1 MAMKR
6 RCLIAII
13 CLLGAGSARA
23 DSTSVWEGRV
33 RVGGILIDETGDR
46 SVMQETYNV
55 FEGVSLS
62 SLYLKGHSN
71 PRTHLLLDLTD
82 VNLGDRRGRLDFR
95 QVGVLHLSST
105 YAENRYVFDPAGNID
120 SRRRNSQ
127 NTLTYT
133 PNQWLWLSGDY
144 NLQTRTGDRA
154 PLLPGPPGWLGT
166 AYDSKLHRWRGEAQ
180 MRAQSG
186 IGGTVAYDGVKQDD
200 VLDARRERSGYVVS
214 AIVQVPHIVVQKLT
228 HVVRGAI
235 GRSELP
241 YSGLGFDLKNIQYT
255 GLFDATRWA
264 RLKYRFYASS
274 IDDEATRMRT
284 DNFIHDADVNVR
296 WRRALASAGYGW
308 EALDDD
314 HAVTTSQ
321 TWRGALSLSAPDNKV
336 SGRVAYSAR
345 NTDDEEATTLIKD
358 QELARLDVRLDA
370 RPKPTFSLGGRV
382 ANRDRRMPDISSE
395 ANGWIATAYSTWRYE
410 HFGDKGVIAG
420 DIGAD
425 YTYAD
430 DDFDTTTGHEQVIS
444 HAATARLNITFHD
457 HIDTQASVTYF
468 KAGEDLDIRKSILS
482 FGLGYHFKNGFSA
495 DARYNA
501 YNYDDYLVITRYYT
515 ANVVWL
521 NVGYAFST
529 E

>member
-1 MAMKR
+1 MKR
-6 RCLIAII
+6 RCLIALI
-13 CLLGAGSARA
+13 CLVSAGSARA
-23 DSTSVWEGRV
+23 DSTAVWEGRV

-46 SVMQETYNV
+46 SVMQDTYNI

-62 SLYLKGHSN
+62 SLYLKGRSN
-71 PRTHLLLDLTD
+71 PLTHLLLDLTD

-95 QVGVLHLSST
+95 RVGTLHLVST
-105 YAENRYVFDPAGNID
+105 YAENRYVFDPSGNID
-120 SRRRNSQ
+120 ARRRNSQ

-133 PNQWLWLSGDY
+133 PNRWLWLSGDY
-144 NLQTRTGDRA
+144 NLQTRTGDRV
-154 PLLPGPPGWLGT
+154 PLAPGPTGWLGSS
-166 AYDSKLHRWRGEAQ
+166 YDSKLHRWRGEVQ
-180 MRAQSG
+180 MRAPSG
-186 IGGTVAYDGVKQDD
+186 IGGTVAYDGVQQNDA
-200 VLDARRERSGYVVS
+200 LDLRRERTGYVVS
-214 AIVQVPHIVVQKLT
+214 ANMQLPHLVVQRLT

-255 GLFDATRWA
+255 GLLDATRWA

-274 IDDEATRMRT
+274 IDDEATRMQT
-284 DNFIHDADVNVR
+284 DNFIHDVDVSAR
-296 WRRALASAGYGW
+296 WRRAIASAGYGW

-314 HAVTTSQ
+314 HAVTTTQ
-321 TWRGALSLSAPDNKV
+321 AWRGAISLSAPENKV

-358 QELARLDVRLDA
+358 REFDRLDVRLDA
-370 RPKPTFSLGGRV
+370 RPRPALSMGGRV
-382 ANRDRRMPDISSE
+382 ANRNRRMPDIATE
-395 ANGWIATAYSTWRYE
+395 ADGWMATAYGTWRYE
-410 HFGDKGVIAG
+410 HFDDKGVIAG
-420 DIGAD
+420 DVGAD

-430 DDFDTTTGHEQVIS
+430 DDYDTTIGHEQIVS
-444 HAATARLNITFHD
+444 HAATARLNVTYHD
-457 HIDTQASVTYF
+457 RIDALASVTYF
-468 KAGEDLDIRKSILS
+468 SAQEDLDLRKSIVS
-482 FGLGYHFKNGFSA
+482 VGLGYKFGNGFSA

-501 YNYDDYLVITRYYT
+501 YNYDDYLVIARYYT

>member
-1 MAMKR
+1 MKR
-6 RCLIAII
+6 RALIAMIV
-13 CLLGAGSARA
+13 CLPCAGVAHA
-23 DSTSVWEGRV
+23 DSTSVWEGRI
-33 RVGGILIDETGDR
+33 RMGGTLIDDTGDK
-46 SVMQETYNV
+46 SIMQDTYNLY
-55 FEGVSLS
+55 EGFSLS
-62 SLYLKGHSN
+62 SLYLKGQTN
-71 PRTHLLLDLTD
+71 PFTHLLLDLTD

-95 QVGVLHLSST
+95 RVGALHLEST
-105 YAENRYVFDPAGNID
+105 YAESRYVFDASGNID
-120 SRRRNSQ
+120 ARRRNSQ

-133 PNQWLWLSGDY
+133 PARWLWLSGDY
-144 NLQTRTGDRA
+144 NLQTRTGDRI
-154 PLLPGPPGWLGT
+154 PLNPGPPGWLGT
-166 AYDSKLHRWRGEAQ
+166 AYDSKLNRWRGEAQ
-180 MRAQSG
+180 MRAASG
-186 IGGTVAYDGVKQDD
+186 IGGTVAYDGVRQNDALDD
-200 VLDARRERSGYVVS
+200 RRERSGYVVS
-214 AIVQVPHIVVQKLT
+214 ANLQLPHLLVQRLT
-228 HVVRGAI
+228 NIVRGAV

-255 GLFDATRWA
+255 GLLDATRWS
-264 RLKYRFYASS
+264 RIKYRFYASS

-284 DNFIHDADVNVR
+284 DNFIHDVDVSAR

-314 HAVTTSQ
+314 HAITTSQ
-321 TWRGALSLSAPDNKV
+321 TWRGALSLSTAENKV

-358 QELARLDVRLDA
+358 REFARLDVRLDA
-370 RPKPTFSLGGRV
+370 RPKPAFSLGGRV
-382 ANRDRRMPDISSE
+382 ANRDRTMPDISSE
-395 ANGWIATAYSTWRYE
+395 ANGWTGTAYTTWRYE

-420 DIGAD
+420 DLGAD

-457 HIDTQASVTYF
+457 RIDTQASVTYF
-468 KAGEDLDIRKSILS
+468 KAGEDLDIRKSIVS
-482 FGLGYHFKNGFSA
+482 VGLGYHFKNGFSA

-501 YNYDDYLVITRYYT
+501 YNYDDYLVLARYYT

-529 E
+529 Q

>member
-1 MAMKR
+1 MIR
-6 RCLIAII
+6 RWLVAISCLS
-13 CLLGAGSARA
+13 CAGLARA
-23 DSTSVWEGRV
+23 DSTAVWEGRV
-33 RVGGILIDETGDR
+33 SVGGILIDETGDR
-46 SVMQETYNV
+46 SAMQETYNV

-71 PRTHLLLDLTD
+71 PRTYLLLDLTD
-82 VNLGDRRGRLDFR
+82 VNLGDRRGRFDFR
-95 QVGVLHLSST
+95 RVGTLHLSST
-105 YAENRYVFDPAGNID
+105 YAESRYLFDSAGNID
-120 SRRRNSQ
+120 AQRRNSR

-133 PNQWLWLSGDY
+133 PARWLWLSGDY

-154 PLLPGPPGWLGT
+154 PLVPGPVGWLGT

-180 MRAQSG
+180 MRAHSG
-186 IGGTVAYDGVKQDD
+186 IGGTVAYDGVKQND
-200 VLDARRERSGYVVS
+200 VLDERRERTGYIVS
-214 AIVQVPHIVVQKLT
+214 ANLQVPHLVVQQLT

-255 GLFDATRWA
+255 GLLDATRWS

-284 DNFIHDADVNVR
+284 DNYIHDMDVNVR

-314 HAVTTSQ
+314 HAVTTSR
-321 TWRGALSLSAPDNKV
+321 TWRGAISVSAPENKV

-358 QELARLDVRLDA
+358 REFARLDVRLDA
-370 RPKPTFSLGGRV
+370 RPRPTFSMGGRL
-382 ANRDRRMPDISSE
+382 ANRDRRMPDIATE
-395 ANGWIATAYSTWRYE
+395 ASGWTATAYGTWRYE
-410 HFGDKGVIAG
+410 HFGDTGVIAG
-420 DIGAD
+420 DLGAD

-430 DDFDTTTGHEQVIS
+430 DDYHTTVGHEQVVS
-444 HAATARLNITFHD
+444 HAATARVN
-457 HIDTQASVTYF
+457 VTYHDRIDGTASITYF
-468 KAGEDLDIRKSILS
+468 SASEDLDIRKSIVS
-482 FGLGYHFKNGFSA
+482 VGLGYKFANGFST

-501 YNYDDYLVITRYYT
+501 YNYDDYLVVARYYT

-521 NVGYAFST
+521 DVGYAFST